1 MAEAVAEVA
10 AAVAVIAADVEK
22 IAVWGLVID
31 KAPFLCLGGGFL
43 QKAIAKQTVLVYD
56 I

>member
-31 KAPFLCLGGGFL
+31 KAPFFVPWRRLFAKSYCKTNGFG
-43 QKAIAKQTVLVYD
+43 V
-56 I
+56 